1 MLAVDEEISVT
12 NMPQIFLDSQHLY
25 DDYVKRK
32 QESYRC
38 ELEQWLSDG
47 MISFAVMD
55 WIMLD
60 CICNAVLVLTSGLY
74 VQ

>member
-32 QESYRC
+32 QESYRF
-38 ELEQWLSDG
+38 WSSD
-47 MISFAVMD
+47 
-55 WIMLD
+55 
-60 CICNAVLVLTSGLY
+60 
-74 VQ
+74 